1 VRLRPPRTLRGRAAL
16 AATVTVAVVLVVLAV
31 ALVAGVAASERA
43 ALDRDLRAR
52 AARLLGP
59 ARMAVRR
66 PRVPPRL
73 QRSAAPFAA
82 AEATLVQVYDGE
94 GIVFDNAAGPAGFPA
109 PRREGVRT
117 VEVAGESWRAIS
129 LDLGPPGARLQVAT
143 SLAPSEA
150 RAARMRRDA
159 LLAVLLGAVACA
171 LAVRGLTRLA
181 LRPLGDLQAGA
192 ARVSTTRDLTA
203 RLPDDAGPEEVDD
216 VARSLNAMLARLA
229 GSAERTEAA
238 LEAARRFTADA
249 GHELR
254 TPLQSLRANLDTLA
268 RNPDLPAAERE
279 AVLAEARAGEA
290 RLASLLEA
298 LQALARG
305 DAGAGDRTEEV
316 DLADVADAAVLDA
329 RRRHP
334 GVSFAIAADG
344 ATLVR
349 GAAEG
354 LRAIAD
360 NLLENAARHGARSAE
375 ARVVRAGDRVVLA
388 VDDDGPGIP
397 EAEREHVFGR
407 FARGRR
413 PHPPRAT
420 GSGLGLAIVA
430 QQAGLHGG
438 EARAEASPR
447 GGARVVVDL
456 PAAPQAIAGAS
467 GSRASAASISA
478 SENSGSS
485 SRPAR

>member
-1 VRLRPPRTLRGRAAL
+1 VRPGAPRTLRGRAAL

-31 ALVAGVAASERA
+31 TLVAGVAGSERA
-43 ALDRDLRAR
+43 AVDRDLRTR

-59 ARMAVRR
+59 ARQAVRR

-73 QRSAAPFAA
+73 QRRAAPFAA
-82 AEATLVQVYDGE
+82 AEATLVQVYDGDRL
-94 GIVFDNAAGPAGFPA
+94 VFDNAAGPAGFPA
-109 PRREGVRT
+109 PAAEGVRT
-117 VEVAGESWRAIS
+117 VEAGGGSWRAIA

-159 LLAVLLGAVACA
+159 LVAVLLGALACA

-181 LRPLGDLQAGA
+181 LRPLGALQAGA

-203 RLPDDAGPEEVDD
+203 RLPDDAGPDEVDD
-216 VARSLNAMLARLA
+216 VARSLNAMLARLEA
-229 GSAERTEAA
+229 SAARTDAA

-254 TPLQSLRANLDTLA
+254 TPLQGLRANLDTLA
-268 RNPDLPAAERE
+268 RNPGLPAAERE
-279 AVLAEARAGEA
+279 AILAEARAAEA

-334 GVSFAIAADG
+334 GVSFAIATDDA
-344 ATLVR
+344 AALVR
-349 GAAEG
+349 GSAEG

-360 NLLENAARHGARSAE
+360 NLLENAARHGARSAGVHV
-375 ARVVRAGDRVVLA
+375 ARAGDRVVLA

-397 EAEREHVFGR
+397 EGERERVFAR
-407 FARGRR
+407 FARGSAA
-413 PHPPRAT
+413 RAP

-430 QQAGLHGG
+430 QQARLHGG

-447 GGARVVVDL
+447 GGARLVVDL
-456 PAAPQAIAGAS
+456 PAAPQAIAGAA
-467 GSRASAASISA
+467 GSRASAASMSA

-485 SRPAR
+485 RRPAR